1 MVFDTSVALTWIL
14 FIAMFPISFIWL
26 RRAWRIFVNKDYSE
40 VAISRGITPPNA
52 ARYAP
57 FTGALNF
64 VAGLIMVY
72 TIGSI
77 IIGGMAYETWSA
89 MAGSTI
95 WMKIILDFVIGRQ
108 ARLSAEFAS
117 KAKAKE
123 QAKAQTSAQAQT

>member
-14 FIAMFPISFIWL
+14 FIAMFPISFVWL

-40 VAISRGITPPNA
+40 VAISRGVTPPNA

-57 FTGALNF
+57 FTGLLNF
-64 VAGLIMVY
+64 VAGLIMIY

-89 MAGSTI
+89 LAGSTI

-117 KAKAKE
+117 KA
-123 QAKAQTSAQAQT
+123 QAKTQAQT

>member
-14 FIAMFPISFIWL
+14 FIAMFPIAFVWL

-40 VAISRGITPPNA
+40 VAISRGVTPPNA

-57 FTGALNF
+57 FTGSLNF
-64 VAGLIMVY
+64 VAGLIMIY

-77 IIGGMAYETWSA
+77 IISGMAYETWSA
-89 MAGSTI
+89 LAGSTI

-117 KAKAKE
+117 KA
-123 QAKAQTSAQAQT
+123 QARAQARTQSDAQTQP